1 MFAASVEDTDT
12 KGVIFEFE
20 RLACSD
26 RPFRPDDIG
35 SKLKAALAAMEVGP
49 IAVKERMFLPLWSL
63 SPRWGFGTA
72 LLDSRYITSGQGV
85 RPVGNSPGDWRR
97 RAAIGER
104 QVAVEISCYFAG

>member
-63 SPRWGFGTA
+63 SPRWA
-72 LLDSRYITSGQGV
+72 LVQRFSTLGISKAV
-85 RPVGNSPGDWRR
+85 RGCGRSVISPV
-97 RAAIGER
+97 IGGGE
-104 QVAVEISCYFAG
+104 QL